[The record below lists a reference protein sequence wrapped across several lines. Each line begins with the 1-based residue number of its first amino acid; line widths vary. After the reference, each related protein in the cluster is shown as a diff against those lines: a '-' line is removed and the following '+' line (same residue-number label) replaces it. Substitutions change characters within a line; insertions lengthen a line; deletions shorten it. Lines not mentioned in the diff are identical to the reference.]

1 MTSSPPLRP
10 NDSIRSRV
18 SADEPDSDFGSVP
31 PTMTALSTAGFGS
44 SRSALAAQPSEEG
57 VFIPPSSRSIASKW
71 LCVLSCES
79 AAGT

>member
-1 MTSSPPLRP
+1 
-10 NDSIRSRV
+10 
-18 SADEPDSDFGSVP
+18 
-31 PTMTALSTAGFGS
+31 MTALSTAGFGS
-44 SRSALAAQPSEEG
+44 SRSARAAQPSEEG